1 MIVIPAIDIRD
12 GACVQLVGGS
22 YEDERVRLPDPCAVA
37 RRWRDAGFTRLHV
50 VDLDAATGAGSNAA
64 TLAAVLAER
73 RDVQIQVGGGVRSEE
88 TMDALFA
95 AGAARVVVGTR
106 ALEDLAWLAE
116 QAKRWPRHIMV
127 AVDVKSGKAA
137 VRGWREAIQL
147 DVCAL
152 LRELSPLPLAGILVT
167 GVDVEGRLLGP
178 DFALVEEVVRATRF
192 PVTASGGVAT
202 LDDIRALRDLGA
214 QGCVVGM
221 ALYTGALDP
230 RVILEEF
237 HS

>member
-1 MIVIPAIDIRD
+1 
-12 GACVQLVGGS
+12 
-22 YEDERVRLPDPCAVA
+22 
-37 RRWRDAGFTRLHV
+37 
-50 VDLDAATGAGSNAA
+50 
-64 TLAAVLAER
+64 
-73 RDVQIQVGGGVRSEE
+73 
-88 TMDALFA
+88 
-95 AGAARVVVGTR
+95 
-106 ALEDLAWLAE
+106 
-116 QAKRWPRHIMV
+116 
-127 AVDVKSGKAA
+127 

-178 DFALVEEVVRATRF
+178 DLALVEEVVRATRF